1 MEISYQFKNNSKYD
15 LVFSQGTIDNCY
27 DMNRYIINMINL
39 SKKYVYITA
48 YRGWFPK
55 LDEHQYSWNDDHKC
69 CYNNLSVKEI
79 TKLLK
84 RIKKIKFFINPLN
97 TNRKDITKETKI
109 IIIKS

>member
-1 MEISYQFKNNSKYD
+1 MNN
-15 LVFSQGTIDNCY
+15 
-27 DMNRYIINMINL
+27 YIIKMINL

-55 LDEHQYSWNDDHKC
+55 LDEHQYSWSDDHKC